1 MNDPLVTASLF
12 TNRPTQTGRND
23 EDAFYRAH
31 GGGGGSPRR
40 LLTTLAASLWVLAV
54 VVIVLQVQA

>member
-1 MNDPLVTASLF
+1 MNDPLVTASLL
-12 TNRPTQTGRND
+12 TQRPRQSGLTD

-31 GGGGGSPRR
+31 GGGGRSPRR